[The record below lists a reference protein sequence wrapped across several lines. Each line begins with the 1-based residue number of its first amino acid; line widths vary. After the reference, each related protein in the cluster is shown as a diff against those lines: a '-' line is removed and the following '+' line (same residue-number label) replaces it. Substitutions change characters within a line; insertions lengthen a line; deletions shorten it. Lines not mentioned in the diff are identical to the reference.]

1 MSSRTLY
8 QQRAELTKAL
18 KIAPYSEIMYTFPT
32 TTGKTLS
39 LEQLYA
45 SKYSVSVAQALLNMW
60 QLERNEYIFEIVDK
74 LRAELNK
81 ISDNSA
87 SEPPTE
93 KGSNRR
99 VSNNRD
105 ATAQAIHAMAVAQA
119 AHTNNSTH
127 GGGNNPNENTTL
139 SRIEHLLSA
148 INTIE
153 DFQQLSLETT
163 ALVLENCNKMES
175 GKDLVANVLDA
186 SVGGACLRRSA
197 WKKYTAWQY
206 CATNLNFHLLTTKHF
221 TFAECLVPGGA
232 GATDTGM
239 DEDHTTPGI
248 DLRNFLFFVSF
259 LLSFLC
265 MFVHS
270 KGHIV
275 RVCCAMIQKLPL
287 TDMILTSLFN

>member
-81 ISDNSA
+81 ISDNS
-87 SEPPTE
+87 SSDPLE

-105 ATAQAIHAMAVAQA
+105 ATAQAIHAMAAAQA
-119 AHTNNSTH
+119 AHNNNSTH
-127 GGGNNPNENTTL
+127 GGANENTTL

-153 DFQQLSLETT
+153 DFQQLTLETT

-221 TFAECLVPGGA
+221 TFAECLAPGGA

-239 DEDHTTPGI
+239 DDEHTAPGKLI
-248 DLRNFLFFVSF
+248 SCFVVCVFLIGCFVF
-259 LLSFLC
+259 LL
-265 MFVHS
+265 
-270 KGHIV
+270 
-275 RVCCAMIQKLPL
+275 
-287 TDMILTSLFN
+287 ILT

>member
-81 ISDNSA
+81 ISDNTS
-87 SEPPTE
+87 SESHE
-93 KGSNRR
+93 KGNPRR

-105 ATAQAIHAMAVAQA
+105 ATAQAIHAMAAAQA
-119 AHTNNSTH
+119 AHNNNSTH
-127 GGGNNPNENTTL
+127 GGVNENTTL

-186 SVGGACLRRSA
+186 TVGGACLRRSA

-206 CATNLNFHLLTTKHF
+206 SATNLNFHLLTTKHF
-221 TFAECLVPGGA
+221 TFAECLAAGGA

-239 DEDHTTPGI
+239 DDEHTAPGERDI
-248 DLRNFLFFVSF
+248 VAVVIVVVIFVSF
-259 LLSFLC
+259 FECFS
-265 MFVHS
+265 
-270 KGHIV
+270 
-275 RVCCAMIQKLPL
+275 RR
-287 TDMILTSLFN
+287 FNSA